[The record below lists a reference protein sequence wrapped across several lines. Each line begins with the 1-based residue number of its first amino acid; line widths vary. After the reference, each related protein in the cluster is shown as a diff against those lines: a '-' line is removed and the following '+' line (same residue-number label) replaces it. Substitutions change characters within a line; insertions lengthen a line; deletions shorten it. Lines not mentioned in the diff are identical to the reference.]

1 VTLIAFDLI
10 ELQADDL
17 RDLPLQQRKQRLAKI
32 LARGGEAITYHE
44 HLNHDDAMCSNT
56 PADWA

>member
-1 VTLIAFDLI
+1 VVAFDLI

-32 LARGGEAITYHE
+32 LARRGEAID
-44 HLNHDDAMCSNT
+44 L
-56 PADWA
+56 